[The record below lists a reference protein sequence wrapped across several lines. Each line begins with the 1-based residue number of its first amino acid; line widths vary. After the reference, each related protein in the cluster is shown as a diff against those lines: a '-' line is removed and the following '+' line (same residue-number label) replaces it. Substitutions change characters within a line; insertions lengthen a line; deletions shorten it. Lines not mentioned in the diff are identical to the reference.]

1 MAKMYTLDDKLL
13 TGVPEIRVRDKVY
26 PVDNRAKTVKKLM
39 KELNA
44 IKDGDENV
52 IDSDEMIIK
61 AAFGKSAKEIL
72 DMNLPFEAQ
81 SILSQMALAAMTGE
95 DYEPEKNEARFPEE
109 KESV

>member
-13 TGVPEIRVRDKVY
+13 TGVPEIRIRDKVY

-39 KELNA
+39 KELNGT
-44 IKDGDENV
+44 KDGDENS
-52 IDSDEMIIK
+52 IDSDELIIK

-72 DMNLPFEAQ
+72 DMNMPFEAQ
-81 SILSQMALAAMTGE
+81 LEISQIALAAMTGE

>member
-1 MAKMYTLDDKLL
+1 MGKMYTLDDKLL
-13 TGVPEIRVRDKVY
+13 TGVPEVRVADKIY

-44 IKDGDENV
+44 VKDGDETV

-61 AAFGKSAKEIL
+61 AAFGKSSKEIL

-81 SILSQMALAAMTGE
+81 STLSQIALAAMTGE
-95 DYEPEKNEARFPEE
+95 DYEPEKEADRFQKEE
-109 KESV
+109 